1 VSAAEL
7 LRRAPTPLGLIA
19 DHSYD
24 ARKLR
29 EWLTEPGCEPV
40 IPSNPTRKH
49 PATYDPVAH
58 RTRKPHR
65 RHVLPPQRFPK
76 DRNALRQALDIY
88 LLSILWPPL
97 SPGGSIE
104 SLEGQYEYAYGPY
117 PFDSASPQAPTTDDK
132 FRAIIAT
139 HRLDFVLF
147 RVASARFAA
156 LPFKL
161 PFVTNDYGLDRVCQP
176 ASCPTVLLVVARRG
190 STGPA

>member
-49 PATYDPVAH
+49 PATYDPVAY

-76 DRNALRQALDIY
+76 DRNALRQARRH
-88 LLSILWPPL
+88 LSLVNPFGRL
-97 SPGGSIE
+97 SHLMDQL
-104 SLEGQYEYAYGPY
+104 SLEGQCEYAYGPY

-161 PFVTNDYGLDRVCQP
+161 PFVPNDYRWIGSVSLQAVPR
-176 ASCPTVLLVVARRG
+176 SCWW
-190 STGPA
+190 